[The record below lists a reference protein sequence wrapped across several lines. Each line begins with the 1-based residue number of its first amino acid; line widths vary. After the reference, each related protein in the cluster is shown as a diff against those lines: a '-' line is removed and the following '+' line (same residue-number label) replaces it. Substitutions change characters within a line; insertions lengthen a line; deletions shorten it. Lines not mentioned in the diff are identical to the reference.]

1 MASSGP
7 HPYKRRITWLED
19 THPSLPEIPSDIAVI
34 EYIGTFPPR
43 KQYGGVKYPEKNVV
57 FIRTKPSVT
66 EKIKKDLKHLPPKG
80 VEKKL
85 NSETDDDL
93 GKQRN
98 YKQVKNFKYAVDKE
112 TRPDSAPMKNIAD
125 HIVCVENMTQNHE
138 FVRAVQ
144 HVKDSTPSVILYTD
158 QQIVDIK
165 RFCAREGGTVL
176 GLDKTFNLGE
186 FHVTPTV
193 YKNTSII
200 RRTSQEH
207 PIWFGP
213 TLIHNSST
221 TKTYS
226 YFLHHISDHLTDTE
240 LSHLVIGSDDELSL
254 KSAIKRSCVGSTHVL
269 CTRHLRQNTND
280 YLESKVG
287 LPKKDRNNI
296 CEMLF
301 GENGLTES
309 TDIDTYT
316 SRAANI
322 RQVAAEK
329 DQSVTGKS
337 FSNYLESR
345 LLPLLLK
352 HVVEPSIAGKI
363 DAHWTNNNCE
373 SANHILKS
381 ATKWK
386 QSAMPDFIKTL
397 FDIVRSERNEMCRA
411 IRGMGNYKLTDK
423 FAHHYVDIDT
433 WGAMSKEVKDKRES
447 KFLNERGRPSGN
459 QCVSTDGTRL
469 IPFTPNAGKKKG
481 QRKRK
486 LSERTRTPVSK
497 RRLE

>member
-1 MASSGP
+1 M
-7 HPYKRRITWLED
+7 
-19 THPSLPEIPSDIAVI
+19 
-34 EYIGTFPPR
+34 
-43 KQYGGVKYPEKNVV
+43 
-57 FIRTKPSVT
+57 T

-80 VEKKL
+80 VENKL
-85 NSETDDDL
+85 NSDTDDDL

-144 HVKDSTPSVILYTD
+144 HVKDSTPNVILYTD

-269 CTRHLRQNTND
+269 CKRHIRQNAND

-301 GENGLTES
+301 GKGLTES

-345 LLPLLLK
+345 LMPLLLK
-352 HVVEPSIAGKI
+352 HVVEHSIAGKI

-397 FDIVRSERNEMCRA
+397 FDIVRSERN
-411 IRGMGNYKLTDK
+411 
-423 FAHHYVDIDT
+423 
-433 WGAMSKEVKDKRES
+433 
-447 KFLNERGRPSGN
+447 
-459 QCVSTDGTRL
+459 
-469 IPFTPNAGKKKG
+469 
-481 QRKRK
+481 
-486 LSERTRTPVSK
+486 
-497 RRLE
+497 

>member
-1 MASSGP
+1 
-7 HPYKRRITWLED
+7 
-19 THPSLPEIPSDIAVI
+19 
-34 EYIGTFPPR
+34 
-43 KQYGGVKYPEKNVV
+43 
-57 FIRTKPSVT
+57 
-66 EKIKKDLKHLPPKG
+66 
-80 VEKKL
+80 
-85 NSETDDDL
+85 
-93 GKQRN
+93 
-98 YKQVKNFKYAVDKE
+98 
-112 TRPDSAPMKNIAD
+112 
-125 HIVCVENMTQNHE
+125 
-138 FVRAVQ
+138 
-144 HVKDSTPSVILYTD
+144 
-158 QQIVDIK
+158 
-165 RFCAREGGTVL
+165 
-176 GLDKTFNLGE
+176 
-186 FHVTPTV
+186 
-193 YKNTSII
+193 
-200 RRTSQEH
+200 
-207 PIWFGP
+207 
-213 TLIHNSST
+213 
-221 TKTYS
+221 
-226 YFLHHISDHLTDTE
+226 
-240 LSHLVIGSDDELSL
+240 
-254 KSAIKRSCVGSTHVL
+254 
-269 CTRHLRQNTND
+269 
-280 YLESKVG
+280 
-287 LPKKDRNNI
+287 
-296 CEMLF
+296 MLF

-433 WGAMSKEVKDKRES
+433 WGAMSKAVKDKRES